1 LLEKF
6 QKSTFNPSLAQGGGR
21 EWHGDKTE
29 KPNRHAHN
37 NEETEEGAA
46 IKSILA
52 KANKSSWEIV
62 QCAYFPG
69 AGFHEIFSLFPS
81 TKAFNVERILL
92 TFTR

>member
-1 LLEKF
+1 MSSFKP
-6 QKSTFNPSLAQGGGR
+6 NLAQGGAR
-21 EWHGDKTE
+21 EWHGEERQEPD
-29 KPNRHAHN
+29 RHACEK
-37 NEETEEGAA
+37 EETEEGRA
-46 IKSILA
+46 IKPIFA